1 MEAIAK
7 HGVAF
12 VLVNLKVQFFEE
24 LVLPLDEFLFADAE
38 EDGNLRCQP
47 PKLFVLDYSCS
58 FGIILL
64 PETQAVFELEDVD

>member
-24 LVLPLDEFLFADAE
+24 LVLPLDEFLLANAE
-38 EDGNLRCQP
+38 EDGDLRC
-47 PKLFVLDYSCS
+47 
-58 FGIILL
+58 
-64 PETQAVFELEDVD
+64 